1 MIKAVLQPMTL
12 VLWEKRELPKSIKN
26 ESTGKWEKTNEREEF
41 TLYTFRDE
49 FGDVLKFLQKG
60 DGLRYMENSD
70 VQLTLAI
77 EWDDYNNKNTMKLDS
92 CEQLAS

>member
-1 MIKAVLQPMTL
+1 MIKAILQPMVL

-26 ESTGKWEKTNEREEF
+26 EKGVWEKTGEKEEF

-60 DGLRYMENSD
+60 DGLRMMEGSD

-92 CEQLAS
+92 CIQLAS